1 MKKYFTILGI
11 AAFALFSNEQLLA
24 QDEPISTLFKPG
36 TLRSSGGYGAVVNK
50 FTTID
55 GRFANFIEIY
65 GGWYINHKF
74 LIGAGGGSTT
84 NFISVPDQYK
94 MVEGVRMTYEYGQC
108 GLVTEYV
115 IASNKAVHVA
125 FHLFTGAGFTLQY
138 ERPEWNEYRN
148 DYDREDDIVYDH
160 NWFVVVE
167 PGIQAEL
174 NVFKW
179 MRFCPGVSYRAT
191 YGSNAIGLNDKDL
204 SALSVNLAMKFGK
217 F

>member
-1 MKKYFTILGI
+1 MKKHFTIPGI
-11 AAFALFSNEQLLA
+11 ASFLLFLSAQIFA
-24 QDEPISTLFKPG
+24 QDEPISTIFKPG
-36 TLRSSGGYGAVVNK
+36 SLRGSGGYGTIVNK

-55 GRFANFIEIY
+55 GKFANFVELY

-84 NFISVPDQYK
+84 NFIQVPDQYK
-94 MVEGVRMTYEYGQC
+94 MIEGVRMTYEYGQC

-115 IASNKAVHVA
+115 IASNRAVHVA

-138 ERPEWNEYRN
+138 ERPHWR
-148 DYDREDDIVYDH
+148 DYDRGYERGDNVAYDQ

-174 NVFKW
+174 NLLKW
-179 MRFCPGVSYRAT
+179 MRFCPGVSYRTT
-191 YGSNAIGLNDKDL
+191 YGSSAAGLKDKDM
-204 SALSVNLAMKFGK
+204 SAFSVNLAMKFGK